1 MGETNPAAT
10 QSDVQPIDLQATR
23 DSWHEEK
30 EPAPTNEQ
38 IEHMLSQFDDAE
50 IRDCLRSLAQ
60 AVALSWDV
68 IEDTAA
74 WHALRN
80 WLATAELYSDP
91 DSLRDLVAARKSAEA
106 GNVTAWEDVKQEL
119 AFTTQVPAN

>member
-1 MGETNPAAT
+1 MVETNPAST
-10 QSDVQPIDLQATR
+10 QSEVEPFDLRATR
-23 DSWHEEK
+23 DSWHGEK

-38 IEHMLSQFDDAE
+38 IEHMISQFDDSE

-80 WLATAELYSDP
+80 WVATAELYSDP
-91 DSLRDLVAARKSAEA
+91 DSLHDLLAARKSAEA
-106 GNVTAWEDVKQEL
+106 GNVTSWEDVKQEL
-119 AFTTQVPAN
+119 GL

>member
-1 MGETNPAAT
+1 MVETNPAAT
-10 QSDVQPIDLQATR
+10 QSDVQPLDLRATR
-23 DSWHEEK
+23 DRRQKEK

-38 IEHMLSQFDDAE
+38 IEHMISQFDDSE
-50 IRDCLRSLAQ
+50 LRDCLRSLAQ

-91 DSLRDLVAARKSAEA
+91 DSLHDLVAARKSAEA
-106 GNVTAWEDVKQEL
+106 GNVTSWEDVKQEL
-119 AFTTQVPAN
+119 GL

>member
-10 QSDVQPIDLQATR
+10 QSEVQPVDLRATR
-23 DSWHEEK
+23 DNWQEEK
-30 EPAPTNEQ
+30 ELAPTNEQ
-38 IEHMLSQFDDAE
+38 IEHMMSQFDDAE

-74 WHALRN
+74 WHVLRN

-91 DSLRDLVAARKSAEA
+91 NALNDLLAARKSAEA
-106 GNVTAWEDVKQEL
+106 GNVTAWEDIKQEL
-119 AFTTQVPAN
+119 GV

>member
-10 QSDVQPIDLQATR
+10 QSDVQPVDLRATR
-23 DSWHEEK
+23 DNWHEEK

-38 IEHMLSQFDDAE
+38 IEHMMSQFDDAE

-91 DSLRDLVAARKSAEA
+91 DALSDLVAARKSAEA

-119 AFTTQVPAN
+119 GL

>member
-1 MGETNPAAT
+1 MVETVLASAKPE
-10 QSDVQPIDLQATR
+10 VQPFDVRATR
-23 DSWHEEK
+23 DNWHEEK

-38 IEHMLSQFDDAE
+38 IEDMISQFDDSEVRA
-50 IRDCLRSLAQ
+50 CLRSLAQ

-74 WHALRN
+74 WQALRD

-91 DSLRDLVAARKSAEA
+91 NSLNDLLDARRSAEA
-106 GNVTAWEDVKQEL
+106 GNVTSWEDVKKEL
-119 AFTTQVPAN
+119 EL